1 MTSETPA
8 VGIVGLGGMGTNHA
22 RWLTD
27 ASARVVGGADVS
39 AEARDAFAESFGVPV
54 YEGHEALYDETALDA
69 VVITTPNR
77 FHEPAA
83 VAALERD
90 VAVLCEKPLAHTL
103 EAAER
108 IAAAAE
114 ASDAF
119 CTVGF
124 HNRYTPAAELFKTH
138 QAAGTFGD
146 ITHVEANYVR
156 RRGIPAPGSW
166 FTDESLAGGGA
177 LIDIGVH
184 VVDYALHLLDFPEP
198 VEVSAAVR
206 SEFGSRPDYADPD
219 GWAGNWDADGD
230 TFDVDDSASAFVTFE
245 DGSTLSLEVAWATNR
260 RPDQSVVVR
269 GTDAGAELAVGGDD
283 LTVLGTDT
291 DPFDH
296 YTESTFD
303 GDADL
308 TGHPAQDAAFVD
320 AVAAGDPPELGTI
333 DEGLAV
339 QRLLDAIYDAGE

>member
-1 MTSETPA
+1 MTSATPEIG
-8 VGIVGLGGMGTNHA
+8 VVGLGSMGTNHA
-22 RWLTD
+22 GWLTD
-27 ASARVVGGADVS
+27 AGARVVGGADVS
-39 AEARDAFAESFGVPV
+39 AEARDAFADSFDVPV
-54 YEGHEALYDETALDA
+54 SEDYETLYDETDPDA

-108 IAAAAE
+108 IATAAE

-124 HNRYTPAAELFKTH
+124 HNRYTPAAKLFKTQ

-146 ITHVEANYVR
+146 ITHVEANFVR

-166 FTDESLAGGGA
+166 FTDESLSGGGA

-184 VVDYALHLLDFPEP
+184 AIDYALHLLDFPEP

-219 GWAGNWDADGD
+219 GWAGYWDADGD
-230 TFDVDDSASAFVTFE
+230 TFDVDDSASAFVTFD

-260 RPDQSVVVR
+260 RSDHSVVVR
-269 GTDAGAELAVGGDD
+269 GTEAGAEMDVGGDD

-291 DPFDH
+291 NPFDH

-303 GDADL
+303 GDPDL

-320 AVAAGDPPELGTI
+320 AVATGDPPELGTVA
-333 DEGLAV
+333 EGLAV
-339 QRLLDAIYDAGE
+339 QRLIDAIYDAGE